1 MEQRFEDSK
10 CISLIRERLDNSRD
24 LLTFP
29 CIIPEKRPCE
39 PLAAILL
46 NEAKNSVGYLEGG
59 YDTFQ

>member
-1 MEQRFEDSK
+1 MEQRSEDSK
-10 CISLIRERLDNSRD
+10 CISLSRERLDNSRD
-24 LLTFP
+24 LLTLP

-46 NEAKNSVGYLEGG
+46 NETKNSVGYLEGG